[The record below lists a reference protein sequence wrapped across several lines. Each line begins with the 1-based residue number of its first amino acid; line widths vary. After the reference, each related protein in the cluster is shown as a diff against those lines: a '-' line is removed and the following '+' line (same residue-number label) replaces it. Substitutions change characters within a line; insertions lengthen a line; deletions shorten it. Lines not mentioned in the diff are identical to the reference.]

1 MIRQLDIKVLFEVTE
16 HSFHSPSKLKVLPS
30 VLEIA
35 ESKLPL
41 FFLLTVPSLWQA
53 FQGASDA
60 TRKDNCIMIMA
71 LRLIIYQHREQL
83 VEFI

>member
-1 MIRQLDIKVLFEVTE
+1 MIRQLDITVLLGTTE
-16 HSFHSPSKLKVLPS
+16 HSFHTLSKIKILPS

-41 FFLLTVPSLWQA
+41 FFLLTVPSLCQA

-60 TRKDNCIMIMA
+60 TRKVNCITIMA
-71 LRLIIYQHREQL
+71 LR
-83 VEFI
+83 

>member
-1 MIRQLDIKVLFEVTE
+1 MIRWLDITVFLGATE
-16 HSFHSPSKLKVLPS
+16 HSFHTVSKIKILPS

-41 FFLLTVPSLWQA
+41 FFLLTVPSLCQA

-60 TRKDNCIMIMA
+60 TSKVNCIKSMA
-71 LRLIIYQHREQL
+71 LR
-83 VEFI
+83 

>member
-1 MIRQLDIKVLFEVTE
+1 MIRWLDIIVFWGATE
-16 HSFHSPSKLKVLPS
+16 HSFHTVSKIKILPS

-41 FFLLTVPSLWQA
+41 FFLLTVPSLCQA

-60 TRKDNCIMIMA
+60 TSKVNCIKIMA
-71 LRLIIYQHREQL
+71 LR
-83 VEFI
+83 

>member
-1 MIRQLDIKVLFEVTE
+1 MSLGNNGVGWLADFGGLAQGLPPLPVNE
-16 HSFHSPSKLKVLPS
+16 SPFFRAEANVPS

-41 FFLLTVPSLWQA
+41 FFLLTVPSLCQA

-60 TRKDNCIMIMA
+60 TSKVNCIKIMA
-71 LRLIIYQHREQL
+71 LR
-83 VEFI
+83 